1 MAADEQTRIINE
13 MIRDIA
19 KIGYNSQFEDGW
31 DNLPNNSMERI
42 IWQRTARE
50 IIDYLMKFGEC
61 LGHEVDK
68 QNDSKIIL
76 TKEGR

>member
-1 MAADEQTRIINE
+1 MANDQNKIIEE
-13 MIRDIA
+13 MIKDIA
-19 KIGYNSQFEDGW
+19 KIAYDSQFEDGW

-42 IWQRTARE
+42 IWRGTARK

-68 QNDSKIIL
+68 QSNKIIL
-76 TKEGR
+76 TK

>member
-1 MAADEQTRIINE
+1 MADEQTKIINE

-31 DNLPNNSMERI
+31 DNLPTNSMERI

-61 LGHEVDK
+61 LGHEVDRK
-68 QNDSKIIL
+68 NDSKIIL
-76 TKEGR
+76 TKEDR

>member
-1 MAADEQTRIINE
+1 MSDEQTKIINE

-31 DNLPNNSMERI
+31 DNLPRNSMERI

-50 IIDYLMKFGEC
+50 IINYLMKFGEC

-68 QNDSKIIL
+68 KNDNNIIL
-76 TKEGR
+76 TKESR

>member
-1 MAADEQTRIINE
+1 MADEQTKIINE

-68 QNDSKIIL
+68 QGDSKIIL
-76 TKEGR
+76 TKEAR